1 MNPESQ
7 RRLKALLRDS
17 KTEAELPPRF
27 ESEVWRRIASA
38 EEKRSSR
45 WDFEWLFRG
54 MVQPQL
60 AFAVVLAAMVVGG
73 SLASLR
79 AQQNYHHA
87 LAVGKARY
95 IQSVD
100 PLAQASLASNP

>member
-17 KTEAELPPRF
+17 KTEAEMPPRF
-27 ESEVWRRIASA
+27 ESEVWHRIASA
-38 EEKRSSR
+38 EEKRASR
-45 WDFEWLFRG
+45 WHFDWLFRG
-54 MVQPQL
+54 MVQPRL
-60 AFAVVLAAMVVGG
+60 AFAVVVAAMVLGG
-73 SLASLR
+73 GLASVR

-87 LAVGKARY
+87 LAVGEARY

-100 PLAQASLASNP
+100 PLAQAFASNP